1 MKKKPAPKKELMGI
15 VNLIHGAGSIE
26 EIVLEVRDR
35 IVEMFSAQRL
45 TIYAIDPERGQVYSL
60 YKDGKKVKRIRVGR
74 NYSSIVGYC
83 CMTKKV
89 SNIRDAY
96 DDEELRGIHPRLKF
110 DSRWD
115 KATGVRTKEI
125 LTAPILHDDQL
136 MGILQLINSEDGDV
150 FSKAEFSAIG
160 EIARTMGIALTNLR
174 QRTTV
179 DRPRKFGYLVD
190 KGFITEKDL
199 LEAVSR
205 ARAGSQEISTV
216 LIEKYAIAKEEVLKS
231 LGHFYRTGYFLFDG
245 TQRIPELLKKRLNSN
260 YLISKLVAPL
270 SREGGVGRYVMEDPT
285 DLHKV
290 DIIRVMQLSP
300 RHEYLVALPDDI
312 RNYINFSYGLETT
325 EEKEAVEADFEEI
338 LGELKLDEDI
348 HAGEE
353 DADLSESDSAIM
365 RLANRIIMD
374 AYTRGASDIHIEP
387 YGKTRP
393 TRIRLRVD
401 GICGVYKEI
410 PASHRKA
417 LVSRYKIMSNLDISE
432 RRRPQDGK
440 IKIKTKKGLIELR
453 VATLPSAGGEEDVV
467 MRILAASK
475 PMKLDDMGFS
485 KRNLSVFTE
494 LVAKPYGIVLCVGP
508 TGSGKTTTLHSALGH
523 INTPERKIWTAE
535 DPVEIT
541 QFGLRQVPVKAKIGV
556 TFSTLL
562 RAFLRADPDV
572 IMIGEMRD
580 EETAQIG
587 IEASLTGH
595 LVLSTLHTNSAPE
608 TVTRLI
614 DLGVD
619 PYSFAD
625 ALLCVL
631 AQRLARRLCKH
642 CKKAYHPAED
652 EFQGIV
658 AEYGEEHFD
667 GLGIGYTKDLEL
679 FEAVGCKEC
688 NGTGYKGRMG
698 IHELLAGTDEV
709 KRVIQKKSPVE
720 EVRDR
725 AIEDGMTTLMQDGIR
740 KVFLGI
746 TDMKQIRGVCIR

>member
-1 MKKKPAPKKELMGI
+1 MQLAQTPGVDAKKLAAEAYTVMPDRREALAL
-15 VNLIHGAGSIE
+15 LIN
-26 EIVLEVRDR
+26 
-35 IVEMFSAQRL
+35 
-45 TIYAIDPERGQVYSL
+45 YAIIDGEHDRAMELSEAMMALGKPSKTYWSLNHEWYGWKGDELYRQCLRLNGKVNSADNDWLASVNDDNNTITVIHNTSGHPE
-60 YKDGKKVKRIRVGR
+60 
-74 NYSSIVGYC
+74 
-83 CMTKKV
+83 
-89 SNIRDAY
+89 
-96 DDEELRGIHPRLKF
+96 
-110 DSRWD
+110 
-115 KATGVRTKEI
+115 
-125 LTAPILHDDQL
+125 
-136 MGILQLINSEDGDV
+136 
-150 FSKAEFSAIG
+150 
-160 EIARTMGIALTNLR
+160 
-174 QRTTV
+174 
-179 DRPRKFGYLVD
+179 
-190 KGFITEKDL
+190 
-199 LEAVSR
+199 
-205 ARAGSQEISTV
+205 
-216 LIEKYAIAKEEVLKS
+216 KS
-231 LGHFYRTGYFLFDG
+231 LAVRETWLSFAAHPSNVDYIFNIDKDDTYR
-245 TQRIPELLKKRLNSN
+245 
-260 YLISKLVAPL
+260 
-270 SREGGVGRYVMEDPT
+270 
-285 DLHKV
+285 
-290 DIIRVMQLSP
+290 
-300 RHEYLVALPDDI
+300 
-312 RNYINFSYGLETT
+312 YIVKNE
-325 EEKEAVEADFEEI
+325 
-338 LGELKLDEDI
+338 LGEQV
-348 HAGEE
+348 
-353 DADLSESDSAIM
+353 ESDSAIM

-432 RRRPQDGK
+432 RRKPQDGK
-440 IKIKTKKGLIELR
+440 IKIKTAKGLIELR

-475 PMKLDDMGFS
+475 PMKLEDMGFS
-485 KRNLSVFTE
+485 ERNLSVFKE
-494 LVAKPYGIVLCVGP
+494 LVAKPYGVVLCVGP

-595 LVLSTLHTNSAPE
+595 LVFSTLHTNSAPE

-642 CKKAYHPAED
+642 CKKAYHPVED
-652 EFQGIV
+652 EFRGIA

-667 GLGIGYTKDLEL
+667 RLGFSYTKDLEL

-688 NGTGYKGRMG
+688 NGAGYKGRLG

-709 KRVIQKKSPVE
+709 KRVIQRKAPIE
-720 EVRDR
+720 EIRDR